1 MNIEQ
6 AIKIVKKYDDY
17 SNSEIVAAIH
27 SLVADRIFL
36 SDIEQKIVHDALW
49 TITWT
54 HRFLI
59 GFPHDQVNPGIVAD
73 SNKSLFYYDGSSII
87 VLSILKASE
96 EGRL

>member
-17 SNSEIVAAIH
+17 SNSEIIAAIH

-49 TITWT
+49 TIAWT
-54 HRFLI
+54 ARFLTS
-59 GFPHDQVNPGIVAD
+59 FPHDGENPGVVAD
-73 SNKSLFYYDGSSII
+73 SSKSLFYYDGSSPI